1 MQIAKFRKSGS
12 CLTIKVLHPNTVT
25 TLGLSHTILELL
37 HVGDFKTFATLKDAR
52 RLLLRNL
59 CIQIN
64 VYHYRYFLQTLPPV
78 LLHVRPQKR
87 RTHCLLHLQNPFL
100 PMCRTKNVL
109 TSLLLFSS
117 VSWDRKQH
125 LQFRALSAKE
135 AQELLPSLYRIPYFT
150 DIKPRPR
157 HNNNTARR
165 TGGLAV
171 CALMEMRFSLHF
183 SYAIHYRATK

>member
-1 MQIAKFRKSGS
+1 MFEKHKHFISVCLAGS
-12 CLTIKVLHPNTVT
+12 
-25 TLGLSHTILELL
+25 
-37 HVGDFKTFATLKDAR
+37 
-52 RLLLRNL
+52 NL

-135 AQELLPSLYRIPYFT
+135 AQELLPPFYRIPYFT

-165 TGGLAV
+165 TGGLCLCLNAKCV
-171 CALMEMRFSLHF
+171 FRYTLITPFITVR
-183 SYAIHYRATK
+183 